1 MEKNRKWQQIVFMNL
16 MQWYFNTLFSADVG
30 DWILIAV
37 FLLVLPDMVLP
48 NLALSGMEPPF
59 SKGLLHVSR
68 KQ

>member
-1 MEKNRKWQQIVFMNL
+1 
-16 MQWYFNTLFSADVG
+16 
-30 DWILIAV
+30 
-37 FLLVLPDMVLP
+37 LVLPDMVLP